1 MATYKNQNRYE
12 QKQKEQGLVKV
23 TLWIPKQWTAKIKNM
38 GAMLRQDHLKQQL
51 GEQDP
56 EILNGS
62 NVPDEYQIG
71 TGEY

>member
-1 MATYKNQNRYE
+1 MKYKPQNRYE

-23 TLWIPKQWTAKIKNM
+23 TLWIPKQWTAKIKSM
-38 GAMLRQDHLKQQL
+38 GAMLRNDHLSLQR

-62 NVPDEYQIG
+62 ENPDKYQANVEEY
-71 TGEY
+71 

>member
-12 QKQKEQGLVKV
+12 QKQKENGLVKV
-23 TLWIPKQWTAKIKNM
+23 TLWIPKQWAAKIKNM
-38 GAMLRQDHLKQQL
+38 GAMLRQDHLIQHQ

-62 NVPDEYQIG
+62 NVPDKYQIG

>member
-1 MATYKNQNRYE
+1 
-12 QKQKEQGLVKV
+12 
-23 TLWIPKQWTAKIKNM
+23 M

-62 NVPDEYQIG
+62 NVPDKYQIG